1 MAFSIV
7 PDSIVVD
14 EDVSGDSYSLCELFP
29 RRCCFL
35 LISVFCESRARGGDG
50 ERMSDFEDKKLS
62 PWLQN
67 ND

>member
-14 EDVSGDSYSLCELFP
+14 EDVSGILIRYANFFP